1 MDTTQLL
8 LTVVLTIITLLII
21 IVGVQLIFVLREIR
35 FAMKKINGI
44 ITEFEKL
51 GMTVEHSF
59 SEIFGFVAGLKSLFK
74 IVDILHSRKNGKSKQ
89 T

>member
-8 LTVVLTIITLLII
+8 LTVVLTIITLLLIV
-21 IVGVQLIFVLREIR
+21 VGVQLIFVLREIR

-51 GMTVEHSF
+51 GTSVEHSF
-59 SEIFGFVAGLKSLFK
+59 SEMFGLVTGIKSLFK
-74 IVDILHSRKNGKSKQ
+74 IVDILHARKNGKSKQ
-89 T
+89 A